1 MRLRDEMPELEG
13 ATVWYNSEPIEKKDL
28 IGHKPTLIHFW
39 SVSCEICKQTMRNIQ
54 EFRNNYKNELHV
66 IAVHMPRSNEDLY
79 LEDVKNVARDYGIS
93 QPIYVDNN
101 HRLTDRLGV
110 NYVPAYFVFDEMGKL
125 RHLQS
130 GESTIRMV
138 LKRIQRL
145 I

>member
-1 MRLRDEMPELEG
+1 MRLRESMPRLDE
-13 ATVWYNSEPIEKKDL
+13 ATHWLNSGTIQKEDL
-28 IGHKPTLIHFW
+28 IGKPTLFHFW
-39 SVSCEICKQTMRNIQ
+39 SVSCDLCKNVLPQINQLRDDYHGRLN
-54 EFRNNYKNELHV
+54 V

-130 GESTIRMV
+130 GESTIRML